1 MQCNRKT
8 FGPSQRLLWPRLA
21 LLKARPAGPRPP
33 GITAVLPNG
42 REIHPAGNWIPLAP
56 YPFAL
61 AVRPDGQQIAV
72 PSIGFP
78 FALNIIDGP
87 DSREP
92 KVTRMPAGSENDPN
106 MEVHAGLVYSPDG
119 SLLYV
124 ATGDSGKIRAYQHQR
139 LA

>member
-1 MQCNRKT
+1 MREIA
-8 FGPSQRLLWPRLA
+8 RRLA
-21 LLKARPAGPRPP
+21 LAAAVLAGLGFAHAQAGGTPP

-42 REIHPAGNWIPLAP
+42 REIHPVGNWIPLAP

-78 FALNIIDGP
+78 FALNIIDRP

-92 KVTRMPAGSENDPN
+92 R
-106 MEVHAGLVYSPDG
+106 
-119 SLLYV
+119 
-124 ATGDSGKIRAYQHQR
+124 
-139 LA
+139 